1 MKAEILNNEFGNV
14 FFLNSN
20 YPSLEIGNCFKVIEK
35 YQTQLLVRICN
46 VIARFFRITGYVIKS
61 KKNYQKKLKP
71 NTKTGSVK

>member
-35 YQTQLLVRICN
+35 Y
-46 VIARFFRITGYVIKS
+46 
-61 KKNYQKKLKP
+61 
-71 NTKTGSVK
+71 